1 MSVSKVIW
9 SIMMIGPVDYMEARN
24 TVYRIMMMVMFLL
37 MMMLIMVEVMVMVMV
52 ITCRPELDW
61 VLGGGRETPLH
72 SRHHHNVFHQ
82 NQTEAC
88 QKLSQSGQVQSDDNG
103 DDDMTWGN
111 KWRTGTYFVLAWCC
125 PLTLCFN
132 KQDEIIYLVLV
143 IQSAKCVHSLL
154 LLLDQT
160 MQ

>member
-1 MSVSKVIW
+1 MSKVIL

-37 MMMLIMVEVMVMVMV
+37 MMMLIMVKVMVMV

-72 SRHHHNVFHQ
+72 SRHHLNVVHQ

-88 QKLSQSGQVQSDDNG
+88 QKLSRSDQVP
-103 DDDMTWGN
+103 
-111 KWRTGTYFVLAWCC
+111 K
-125 PLTLCFN
+125 
-132 KQDEIIYLVLV
+132 
-143 IQSAKCVHSLL
+143 
-154 LLLDQT
+154 
-160 MQ
+160 